1 MLVFVFTCGY
11 AMRIGCSFCQCVFV
25 SLIRSLPHHCSPC
38 RLSSQAN
45 SFNIATAIDPTYHRR
60 QNQRDDMHAAT
71 QMKTVVPVSRSLPLA
86 GKLCSLQETWWM
98 AVSVVLPV
106 NRIKLPVGTLTWR
119 LKKGICNP
127 VWQLGVVT
135 WNLVW
140 KPDNVICTVLTW
152 RLEEGTCNPVWQP
165 GVVAFYFA

>member
-1 MLVFVFTCGY
+1 MQWGLAIHFTSVSLYHKSGPQLGESDVHISVWCLMLVFVFTCGY
-11 AMRIGCSFCQCVFV
+11 AKWIGCSFCQCVFI

-86 GKLCSLQETWWM
+86 GKLCSLRETWWM
-98 AVSVVLPV
+98 AISVVLPV
-106 NRIKLPVGTLTWR
+106 NRIKLPVDTLTWR
-119 LKKGICNP
+119 PK
-127 VWQLGVVT
+127 
-135 WNLVW
+135 
-140 KPDNVICTVLTW
+140 
-152 RLEEGTCNPVWQP
+152 
-165 GVVAFYFA
+165 